1 METLST
7 SIDIS
12 SPEFKQNSEHHKQLA
27 HELRERLA
35 RVREGGGEKYRKR
48 QEEQGKLFVRERI
61 ERLLDPGSPFLE
73 LSALA
78 AWDMYDEGKA
88 SASASDGDS
97 QAAPGAG
104 IVTGIG
110 RVSNREVMI
119 VANDATVKGGS
130 YFPMTVKKHLRA
142 QQIAEENHLP
152 CLYLVDSGG
161 AFLPLQD
168 EVFPDVNHFGR
179 IFYNQARMSAK
190 KIPQI
195 AAVMGSCTAGGAY
208 VPAMSD
214 EAIIV
219 KGTGTIFLG
228 GPPLVK
234 AATGEDV
241 TAEELGGADVHTRL
255 SGVADHFAEDDDHA
269 IEILRGIVET
279 LPRSSTVDDR
289 PLWSVVDGPWSRPEE
304 PLYPAEEIYG
314 ILPSTFRETYDVHE
328 IITRLVDGSKFREF
342 KARYGTTLV
351 CGFARI
357 HGYPVGII
365 ANNGVLFS
373 ESALKTTHFIELC
386 DQRGIPLVFLQNIT
400 GFMVGREAE
409 VGGIAKDGAK
419 MVHAVATTRVP
430 KLTVVI
436 GGSFGAGNYAM
447 SGRAYGSRFLWMWPN
462 ARISVMGGEQAA
474 NVLLTIKQDQL
485 VREGKPAMSQSE
497 ADEFKRPIL
506 EKYENEGNPYHSTAR
521 LWDDGVID
529 PVDTRQVLGLALSV
543 VLNSPVEENSFGV
556 FRM

>member
-1 METLST
+1 MEMLSS
-7 SIDIS
+7 SIDRS
-12 SPEFKQNSEHHKQLA
+12 SPEFKQNTEHHKVLA
-27 HELRERLA
+27 SELKERLA
-35 RVREGGGEKYRKR
+35 PAQEGGGEKYRKR

-78 AWDMYDEGKA
+78 AYNLYEDETP
-88 SASASDGDS
+88 SS
-97 QAAPGAG
+97 G

-110 RVSNREVMI
+110 RVSDREVLI

-190 KIPQI
+190 RIPQI

-279 LPRSSTVDDR
+279 LPRPSTLDNR
-289 PLWSVVDGPWSRPEE
+289 PLWSVVNGPWSSPEE
-304 PLYPAEEIYG
+304 PLYPAE
-314 ILPSTFRETYDVHE
+314 
-328 IITRLVDGSKFREF
+328 
-342 KARYGTTLV
+342 
-351 CGFARI
+351 
-357 HGYPVGII
+357 
-365 ANNGVLFS
+365 
-373 ESALKTTHFIELC
+373 
-386 DQRGIPLVFLQNIT
+386 
-400 GFMVGREAE
+400 
-409 VGGIAKDGAK
+409 
-419 MVHAVATTRVP
+419 
-430 KLTVVI
+430 
-436 GGSFGAGNYAM
+436 
-447 SGRAYGSRFLWMWPN
+447 
-462 ARISVMGGEQAA
+462 
-474 NVLLTIKQDQL
+474 
-485 VREGKPAMSQSE
+485 
-497 ADEFKRPIL
+497 
-506 EKYENEGNPYHSTAR
+506 
-521 LWDDGVID
+521 
-529 PVDTRQVLGLALSV
+529 
-543 VLNSPVEENSFGV
+543 
-556 FRM
+556 

>member
-1 METLST
+1 METLSS
-7 SIDIS
+7 SIDSS
-12 SPEFKQNSEHHKQLA
+12 SPEFKQNAEHHRALA
-27 HELRERLA
+27 NELKERLA

-61 ERLLDPGSPFLE
+61 DRLLDPGSPFLE

-78 AWDMYDEGKA
+78 ACDLY
-88 SASASDGDS
+88 DGD
-97 QAAPGAG
+97 APGAG

-142 QQIAEENHLP
+142 QQIAEENYLP
-152 CLYLVDSGG
+152 CLYLVDLGG

-168 EVFPDVNHFGR
+168 EVFPDVDHFGR

-190 KIPQI
+190 RIPQI

-269 IEILRGIVET
+269 IEILRAIVET
-279 LPRSSTVDDR
+279 LPRPSDHRRSAILVHGQ
-289 PLWSVVDGPWSRPEE
+289 WSMVSARRASLSRRGN
-304 PLYPAEEIYG
+304 LRHPAPH
-314 ILPSTFRETYDVHE
+314 LP
-328 IITRLVDGSKFREF
+328 
-342 KARYGTTLV
+342 
-351 CGFARI
+351 
-357 HGYPVGII
+357 
-365 ANNGVLFS
+365 
-373 ESALKTTHFIELC
+373 
-386 DQRGIPLVFLQNIT
+386 RGL
-400 GFMVGREAE
+400 
-409 VGGIAKDGAK
+409 
-419 MVHAVATTRVP
+419 
-430 KLTVVI
+430 
-436 GGSFGAGNYAM
+436 
-447 SGRAYGSRFLWMWPN
+447 
-462 ARISVMGGEQAA
+462 
-474 NVLLTIKQDQL
+474 
-485 VREGKPAMSQSE
+485 
-497 ADEFKRPIL
+497 
-506 EKYENEGNPYHSTAR
+506 
-521 LWDDGVID
+521 
-529 PVDTRQVLGLALSV
+529 
-543 VLNSPVEENSFGV
+543 
-556 FRM
+556 